1 RLMQVHEGNL
11 TGLPHAR
18 PKRGQK
24 VSLILREVGK
34 VRLLSAV
41 LVLVLLFL
49 GAGDNARVARLGR
62 QVICMCGCN
71 QILLEC
77 NHLGCPYLSR
87 MKEQLTAAV
96 NRGDS
101 DSGIIQFFVQ
111 TYGTLVLAAPTN
123 QGFDRIAW
131 IMPYVA
137 LFGGIALVVFVVWAW
152 RKRSPVASQSTS
164 HSGNAE
170 ELARFREQARKET
183 AL

>member
-1 RLMQVHEGNL
+1 MLLRNQFESGVPHVSPVLRYMRVFR
-11 TGLPHAR
+11 GLAA
-18 PKRGQK
+18 
-24 VSLILREVGK
+24 VILVALI
-34 VRLLSAV
+34 S
-41 LVLVLLFL
+41 L
-49 GAGDNARVARLGR
+49 GAGDNARVDRLGR

-87 MKEQLTAAV
+87 MKEQLTTAV
-96 NRGDS
+96 DRGDS
-101 DSGIIQFFVQ
+101 DSTIVQFFVQ

-137 LFGGIALVVFVVWAW
+137 LFGGIALVVLVVWAW
-152 RKRSPVASQSTS
+152 RKRRPVALPVTS
-164 HSGNAE
+164 RSPNGE